1 MVSIKPTRL
10 TKNDSKIDGHAIW
23 MVRRKIS
30 FFAGISPKG
39 GCPRRILSM
48 FKNCIPIPTFSLFL
62 TFSLSEA
69 ILRTYSPSAHGPPLP
84 DALQNSTPSLSETE
98 KLFQNSPFTFL
109 YYTRSFQY
117 LQSFSGIMF
126 YFCPTALKQ
135 NFIFPNRH
143 KKSPLL
149 INSRDFPVSNQNLMR
164 A

>member
-1 MVSIKPTRL
+1 MCRNAVLPQNCRFPFADKIQNWFLLIPLGS
-10 TKNDSKIDGHAIW
+10 TKKAPFSAGFRTFPRSSGEFHF
-23 MVRRKIS
+23 VFPFLYS
-30 FFAGISPKG
+30 FFKITSGA
-39 GCPRRILSM
+39 
-48 FKNCIPIPTFSLFL
+48 IP
-62 TFSLSEA
+62 
-69 ILRTYSPSAHGPPLP
+69 RTYSPSAHGPPLP